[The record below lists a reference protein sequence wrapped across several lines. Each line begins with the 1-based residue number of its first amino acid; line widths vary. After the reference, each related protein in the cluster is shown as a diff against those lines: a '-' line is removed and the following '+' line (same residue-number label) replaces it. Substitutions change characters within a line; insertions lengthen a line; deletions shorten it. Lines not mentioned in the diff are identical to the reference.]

1 VKDNLPSLTLLV
13 EFLKQI
19 LSGEKKVLHINA
31 VKLFKVPSYEEVR
44 NFIL

>member
-1 VKDNLPSLTLLV
+1 MRLLPALIPLV

-31 VKLFKVPSYEEVR
+31 VKLFKVPSYEEVSS
-44 NFIL
+44 FIP